1 MIIDT
6 PKTSPDSTGLAKQ
19 KMVEYS
25 RVGLHEEIKLFV
37 SLDVRTGENLGDIM
51 KQPKLSDLA
60 LNVAGTK
67 KIRELAAKSQ
77 KIKITIN
84 IDKDSLDSLK
94 EMALKTGGSYQKIL
108 NGIVKSGLEKR
119 NDSESRLQ
127 KLEKEVA
134 KIKKKIA
141 A

>member
-6 PKTSPDSTGLAKQ
+6 LKAKFDTTGLAKQ
-19 KMVEYS
+19 AMVAFS
-25 RVGLHEEIKLFV
+25 QVGSHEEVKLFV
-37 SLDVRTGENLGDIM
+37 SLDVQTGENLGDIM
-51 KQPKLSDLA
+51 KQPKLNNLV
-60 LNVAGTK
+60 LNVTETK
-67 KIRELAAKSQ
+67 KIRESASRSE

-94 EMALKTGGSYQKIL
+94 EMALKTGGSYQKL
-108 NGIVKSGLEKR
+108 LNELVKNGIEKR
-119 NDSESRLQ
+119 YDSETRLQ

-141 A
+141 S